1 MIVCKHVYPTK
12 TGGCNHYPDGGI
24 ACENGCLLQV
34 FSYFRFARMGVIQRG
49 GGYTLP
55 SKSPLAFPSQA
66 LQWEITVFH
75 HIIIQLW
82 TMDMYISVYI
92 YIYPLHGNICTCKKI
107 IIYKYICMTIWDL
120 GCFHSQLSLPERWSV
135 GSLKF
140 PALHHAMVRISW
152 LGNACARAQTHTHT
166 HK

>member
-66 LQWEITVFH
+66 LQFEITVFH

-82 TMDMYISVYI
+82 TMDMYIILYIFI
-92 YIYPLHGNICTCKKI
+92 YISTTRYMYMVKNNHTGYIS
-107 IIYKYICMTIWDL
+107 IYAWRFEIL
-120 GCFHSQLSLPERWSV
+120 GAFHSQLSLPERWSV
-135 GSLKF
+135 GSLVLGYGQQTQF
-140 PALHHAMVRISW
+140 CAIS
-152 LGNACARAQTHTHT
+152 RAHC
-166 HK
+166 KL